1 MFKRF
6 VLKQLQNYV
15 RRYFAKHPEVK
26 LVAVVGSVG
35 KTSTK
40 RALADILSR
49 RYRVRMHEG
58 NHNSEFSVPLAV
70 LGVDYPRSVHNPFAW
85 LAVFRAARLRIKQ
98 PTDVDVVIQ
107 ELGTDHPGDI
117 LKFGTYLVPDIA
129 LVTAVTPEHMEFFG
143 TIDAVAQE
151 ELSISQFSRFVLINR
166 DDIEER
172 FATFENN
179 PNFSTYGTTSA
190 AEYHIEQ
197 QSFTVEA
204 GYKGSVYA
212 PEFPQIF
219 EVQVRV
225 FGEHSL
231 RPIIGAIAAAAKL
244 GLTPIEIA
252 NGVALVSPVP
262 GRMNLLRGID
272 GTTIIDDTYNS
283 SPAAA
288 TAALQTLYSLDSESV
303 SQRIAVFGDMRE
315 LGAAS
320 QAEHEKLGALCD
332 PNMLAWVV
340 LVGPEC
346 EKYLAP
352 VARQRGCQVHVAP
365 NAIAAGEFVR
375 SVTEEGAMI
384 LVKGSQNT
392 IYLEECVK
400 ILCDMTEDAEL
411 VRQSE
416 ACMKIKNDYFSR
428 YK

>member
-6 VLKQLQNYV
+6 VLKKLQKYV
-15 RRYFAKHPEVK
+15 RKYFEKHPEVK
-26 LVAVVGSVG
+26 LVVVVGSVG

-40 RALADILSR
+40 RALATIASQ

-58 NHNSEFSVPLAV
+58 NHNTAFSVPLAI
-70 LGVDYPRSVHNPFAW
+70 LGVEYPTAVHSPIAW
-85 LAVFRAARLRIKQ
+85 LAVFRAAAQRIKQ
-98 PTDVDVVIQ
+98 PTDVDVIIQ
-107 ELGTDHPGDI
+107 ELGTDRPGDI
-117 LKFGTYLVPDIA
+117 QAFGAYLVPDLA

-151 ELSISQFSRFVLINR
+151 ELTVSQYAKFTLINR
-166 DDIEER
+166 DDVEGR
-172 FATFENN
+172 FAAFENN
-179 PNFSTYGTTSA
+179 PNFSTYGITNA
-190 AEYHIEQ
+190 AEYHLEQ
-197 QSFTVEA
+197 RAFTIDD
-204 GYKGSVYA
+204 GYRAAVYA

-219 EVQVRV
+219 EVLVRV
-225 FGEHSL
+225 YGEHSL
-231 RPIIGAIAAAAKL
+231 RPIIGAIAGAAKI
-244 GLTPIEIA
+244 GMAPSEIVS
-252 NGVALVSPVP
+252 GVALVSPVP
-262 GRMNLLRGID
+262 GRMNLLRGMN

-288 TAALQTLYSLDSESV
+288 SAALQTLYSLGVENV
-303 SQRIAVFGDMRE
+303 PQRIAVFGDMRE
-315 LGAAS
+315 LGNSS
-320 QAEHEKLGALCD
+320 QIEHEKIGALCD

-340 LVGPEC
+340 TVGPES
-346 EKYLAP
+346 EKHLAP

-384 LVKGSQNT
+384 LVKGSEKT

-400 ILCDMTEDAEL
+400 ILCDMSENAEL

-416 ACMKIKNDYFSR
+416 QWMRIKNDYFSR

>member
-262 GRMNLLRGID
+262 GGMNLLRGID
-272 GTTIIDDTYNS
+272 GTRIFEDTYNS

-416 ACMKIKNDYFSR
+416 AWMKIKNDYFSR